1 MNDAN
6 TSKKNHETHKAAAEF
21 ATPFTA
27 MMGVFAKEALRVA
40 DEAEKGVERSLQEMK
55 RANHEGNRL
64 WESQLE
70 MSASVSRAAFD
81 SMRRMWNV

>member
-1 MNDAN
+1 MTDTHA
-6 TSKKNHETHKAAAEF
+6 KKTEQPKSGPDF
-21 ATPFTA
+21 LTPFHA
-27 MMGVFAKEALRVA
+27 MFGVFQKETLRVA
-40 DEAEKGVERSLQEMK
+40 DDAEKAVERSLQEMK